1 MQSNFILYFA
11 LSLAYIETSCC
22 VECESDTDCIKTAT
36 HATHCCRDFAA
47 NSNLV
52 MRHRALGIFAPTIT
66 NVVEDVVSQT
76 NVRIVL
82 NALIIPN
89 VIKRRFAVGNT
100 RLINMDNV
108 LAIAMDQ
115 SAEYIKIALN

>member
-1 MQSNFILYFA
+1 
-11 LSLAYIETSCC
+11 
-22 VECESDTDCIKTAT
+22 
-36 HATHCCRDFAA
+36 
-47 NSNLV
+47 